1 MTSQAS
7 AQAAG
12 NTWPR
17 LINALINGTDL
28 TAGNTE
34 WAMNS
39 IMSGEA
45 TPAQVAGFLVALR
58 SKGETVDELVGLV
71 EAMIANASPIEIAGQ
86 KLDIVGTGGDQQNT
100 VNISTMAA
108 LIAAGAGAKVVK
120 HGNRAASSTSGSA
133 DVLEA
138 LGVRLDLPIPRVALN
153 AEEAG
158 ITFCFAQ
165 VFHPSMRHAAVA
177 RRELGVP
184 TAFNFLGPM
193 INPAHVQ
200 ASAVGVA
207 NERMAPL
214 VAGVLAKRGSRGL
227 VFRGNDG
234 LDELTTTG
242 PSRVW
247 EIRNGAVSEEMF
259 DPRDL
264 GIRRATL
271 EELRG
276 GDAAAN
282 AAVVRSVL
290 AGAPRSR
297 ARCGPAERRGR
308 ARGLRPGCR
317 RPVQRADGRG
327 VEAGGR
333 VHRIGCGRGRPG
345 PLGRPALPQLRFTTL
360 TGDCRARLIGRR
372 YRRRPRRVALLF
384 EAEGEGRVQVVLG
397 VGAEGDLR
405 GGVDDAG
412 NLGELVRDDVRQI
425 LVLRDPGDG
434 NEIPFAGDGIDL
446 ADALD
451 GGDLLRGLRDAGSV
465 CLNQDE
471 SGDHV

>member
-7 AQAAG
+7 AQPAG

-28 TAGNTE
+28 TAGNTG

-71 EAMIANASPIEIAGQ
+71 EAMITNANPIDIAGE
-86 KLDIVGTGGDQQNT
+86 KLDIVGTGGDQHNT

-108 LIAAGAGAKVVK
+108 LISAGAGARVVK
-120 HGNRAASSTSGSA
+120 HGNRAASSTTGSA

-193 INPAHVQ
+193 INPANVQ

-207 NERMAPL
+207 NEQMAPL
-214 VAGVLAKRGSRGL
+214 VAGVLARRGSRGL
-227 VFRGNDG
+227 VFRGSDG

-242 PSRVW
+242 PSRIW
-247 EIRNGAVSEEMF
+247 EIRNGQVTEEMF
-259 DPRDL
+259 DPREL
-264 GIRRATL
+264 GIRPATL
-271 EELRG
+271 AELRG

-282 AAVVRSVL
+282 AAVVRAVL
-290 AGAPRSR
+290 SGAP
-297 ARCGPAERRGR
+297 GPARD
-308 ARGLRPGCR
+308 AALLNAAAGL
-317 RPVQRADGRG
+317 VAFDLDA
-327 VEAGGR
+327 V
-333 VHRIGCGRGRPG
+333 G
-345 PLGRPALPQLRFTTL
+345 PLVERMAAALK
-360 TGDCRARLIGRR
+360 RAEESIASGAAAAVLDRW
-372 YRRRPRRVALLF
+372 VALS
-384 EAEGEGRVQVVLG
+384 QV
-397 VGAEGDLR
+397 A
-405 GGVDDAG
+405 
-412 NLGELVRDDVRQI
+412 
-425 LVLRDPGDG
+425 
-434 NEIPFAGDGIDL
+434 
-446 ADALD
+446 
-451 GGDLLRGLRDAGSV
+451 
-465 CLNQDE
+465 
-471 SGDHV
+471 

>member
-1 MTSQAS
+1 VTSQAS

-28 TAGNTE
+28 TAGNTQ

-45 TPAQVAGFLVALR
+45 SPVQVAGFLVALR
-58 SKGETVDELVGLV
+58 SKGETVDELAGLV
-71 EAMIANASPIEIAGQ
+71 EAMIANASPIDIAGE

-138 LGVRLDLPIPRVALN
+138 LGVRLDLPVPRVALN

-193 INPAHVQ
+193 INPANVQ

-207 NERMAPL
+207 NEQMAPL

-242 PSRVW
+242 PSHVW
-247 EIRNGAVSEEMF
+247 EIRNGEVVEEIF
-259 DPRDL
+259 DPRGL
-264 GIRRATL
+264 GIRQATL

-276 GDAAAN
+276 GDAVAN
-282 AAVVRSVL
+282 AAVVRAVL
-290 AGAPRSR
+290 SGAPGAARDAALLNAAAGLVAFDLDAVGPLAERMAGAMKR
-297 ARCGPAERRGR
+297 AEESISSGAAAAVLDRW
-308 ARGLRPGCR
+308 
-317 RPVQRADGRG
+317 
-327 VEAGGR
+327 
-333 VHRIGCGRGRPG
+333 
-345 PLGRPALPQLRFTTL
+345 
-360 TGDCRARLIGRR
+360 
-372 YRRRPRRVALLF
+372 VALSH
-384 EAEGEGRVQVVLG
+384 G
-397 VGAEGDLR
+397 
-405 GGVDDAG
+405 
-412 NLGELVRDDVRQI
+412 
-425 LVLRDPGDG
+425 
-434 NEIPFAGDGIDL
+434 
-446 ADALD
+446 
-451 GGDLLRGLRDAGSV
+451 
-465 CLNQDE
+465 
-471 SGDHV
+471 